1 MPIRAHVNGE
11 KEILMVDDKMTLCF
25 AMREYFKLYNYQVD
39 CARSV
44 DEAMTRLNTSRYAV
58 IIADLDLDG
67 THSLDGFKVIKMA
80 REQFPETR
88 VIVLT
93 AYGSTKVESAAIDL
107 GVSAFLHKPMP
118 LPEVARMVFD
128 LIRDK
133 PRADDNSKS
142 GPIRN

>member
-1 MPIRAHVNGE
+1 MGSE
-11 KEILMVDDKMTLCF
+11 KRILMVDDKVTLCF
-25 AMREYFKLYNYQVD
+25 AMREYFKLHNYQVD
-39 CARSV
+39 CAHSL
-44 DEAMTRLNTSRYAV
+44 DEATTRLNSSRYAV

-80 REQFPETR
+80 REQFQGTR

-93 AYGSTKVESAAIDL
+93 AYGSTKVESAALDL

-118 LPEVARMVFD
+118 LSEVARMVFD
-128 LIRDK
+128 LIGDK
-133 PRADDNSKS
+133 PHADDYSKN